1 MHKNEPA
8 KIKAKSSDAKIPAAA
23 PVIVSNLIKYN
34 SCLLECGQK
43 QRNYADNSSISTHQ
57 SILIKKEVSSDA
69 KLLRNGNQIL

>member
-43 QRNYADNSSISTHQ
+43 QRNYDDN
-57 SILIKKEVSSDA
+57 
-69 KLLRNGNQIL
+69 